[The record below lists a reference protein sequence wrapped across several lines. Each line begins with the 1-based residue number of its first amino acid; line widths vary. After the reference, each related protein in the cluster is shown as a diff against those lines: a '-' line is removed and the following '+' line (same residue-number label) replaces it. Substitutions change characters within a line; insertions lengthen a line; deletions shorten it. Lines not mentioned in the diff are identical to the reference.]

1 MSKKIA
7 IVYSGQPRALRECYP
22 NHIQYLFA
30 PNRHHDVEV
39 FYHLWGQDPDPTL
52 KFFCD
57 TLWPVVGGQ
66 WEDPKTFSHETIKP
80 DPLAYH
86 PLNNIVSQA
95 YGWQQT
101 FDMMDKYAQENGEYD
116 LVVRTRTDNWFV
128 EEIGD
133 LENYDPHGLHITDI
147 KSHED
152 YALGDTFAWGD
163 YTAMKAYLNLF
174 NNFEEIVEEGARVN
188 PECLLGWAIER
199 ENIKVTKHPMYPK
212 LYRDVVR

>member
-1 MSKKIA
+1 MSKIA

-22 NHIQYLFA
+22 NHKEFLFD
-30 PNRHHDVEV
+30 PNSSHEIDV
-39 FYHLWGQDPDPTL
+39 FYHLWGIDPDVTL
-52 KFFCD
+52 KYFCD
-57 TLWPVVGGQ
+57 TLWPVKEGE
-66 WEDPKTFSHETIKP
+66 WEGPKTFEHDTIKS

-86 PLNNIVSQA
+86 PLSNMVSQA

-101 FDMMDKYAQENGEYD
+101 WDMMDKYVQENGEYD
-116 LVVRTRTDNWFV
+116 IVVRTRTDNWFV

-133 LENYDPHGLHITDI
+133 LSQYDPEGLHITDI

-152 YALGDTFAWGD
+152 YAFGDTFAWGD
-163 YTAMKAYLNLF
+163 YNAMKAYFSMF

-188 PECLLGWAIER
+188 PECLLGWTIKR
-199 ENIKVTKHPMYPK
+199 ENIKVTKHSMYPK